1 MGRMDTKY
9 LNTKQI
15 QIMSNKKSI
24 KEHITT
30 FFRTVS
36 YIFLIAMY
44 GILLLV
50 RAIGRKIK
58 PIAKLETGIYRF
70 IRVLDGTPKGNL
82 SRIEV
87 ITLAVQNMSAKRNRT
102 NITIGGMAVGIA
114 TIVLLVSIAYGLQS
128 LVINRVA
135 RLDEMKQA
143 DVSVQPGSNLLLN
156 DNLLELFKGF
166 ENVDMALPQISVV
179 GKVNFNN
186 SSTDMATYGV
196 TKDYLVQSAIAPI
209 VGKTFESNEIKNM
222 FAVLQDEVII
232 DSTQDENALEDGWVE
247 VKEESETDNSL
258 TITRVT
264 MPADIQERSAVVNRA
279 FLKVLNISESEAVGK
294 TFSTTFIASSISPN
308 GGQKRIE
315 STAVEYTIVGV
326 TPDDLS
332 PLFFVPFIHLRS
344 MGVENYSQ
352 IKVVANS
359 EENLAGIRTR
369 IESNGFQTSSV
380 VDTVTQINSLF
391 STVRTA
397 LAILGA
403 IALFVAALGMFN
415 TLTVSLLE
423 RTREVGLL
431 KAMGMKSNDVSDL
444 FLAES
449 MIMGTAGG
457 FLGIVG
463 GLGIGK
469 IIELGL
475 SIYSSIKGIGMVTIV
490 DMPIVFTLF
499 IIFLSFLVGVITG
512 FYPSSRAT
520 KISALNALRYE

>member
-1 MGRMDTKY
+1 MKY
-9 LNTKQI
+9 LNTKHL
-15 QIMSNKKSI
+15 QIMSNRKSI
-24 KEHITT
+24 KEHIAG
-30 FFRTVS
+30 FFRTIS
-36 YIFLIAMY
+36 YIFLIAIY
-44 GILLLV
+44 GILIV
-50 RAIGRKIK
+50 IRQIGKKIK
-58 PIAKLETGIYRF
+58 PISKLEPAISKF
-70 IRVLDGTPKGNL
+70 IRLLDRTPKGNL
-82 SRIEV
+82 SRVEL

-102 NITIGGMAVGIA
+102 NVTIGGMAVGIA

-128 LVINRVA
+128 LVVNRVA

-156 DNLLELFKGF
+156 DNILELFTGF
-166 ENVDMALPQISVV
+166 ENVKMSLPQISVV

-186 SSTDMATYGV
+186 SSTDMAAYGV
-196 TKDYLVQSAIAPI
+196 TKEYLVQSAIAPV
-209 VGKTFESNEIKNM
+209 VGKTFESNDTKNM
-222 FAVLQDEVII
+222 FPVLKDEVII
-232 DSTQDENALEDGWVE
+232 GNTDTGTNLEEGWVE
-247 VKEESETDNSL
+247 VQDESEVDNSL
-258 TITRVT
+258 TITKVT
-264 MPADIQERSAVVNRA
+264 MPADIKEREAVVNRA
-279 FLKVLNISESEAVGK
+279 FLKVLNLSESDAVGK
-294 TFSTTFIASSISPN
+294 TFSVSFIASSISPN

-315 STAVEYTIVGV
+315 STAVEYAIVGV

-332 PLFFVPFIHLRS
+332 PLFFIPFIHLRS
-344 MGVENYSQ
+344 MGIENYSQ
-352 IKVVANS
+352 IKIVADS
-359 EENLAGIRTR
+359 EDNLESIRTR

-391 STVRTA
+391 GTIRTA

-431 KAMGMKSNDVSDL
+431 KAMGMKASDVSDL

-490 DMPIVFTLF
+490 DMPIEFTLF
-499 IIFLSFLVGVITG
+499 IIFLSFLVGVLTG
-512 FYPSSRAT
+512 FYPSRRAT